1 MSRFHEEE
9 ITCPQC
15 GKTSRFK
22 VWDSVN
28 TQTDEDMKAAV
39 RSLEAFTMHC
49 PHCGYE
55 HVVSYNFLYHDME
68 EAVMIYHAADE
79 TGEET
84 ARQAF
89 KQAMAVLHD
98 AAHYVCRIVH
108 SFDEMLEKLRIAD
121 AGLDDRIIALL
132 KLLAE
137 RQVEAQYPEFH
148 TTGCYFIRD
157 EEGKFIIH
165 LIDDTTNEALNVD
178 YEASFAELYET
189 LRNEFGKELEE
200 QSKDVPVIDKAWA
213 VLFLDAVMK

>member
-15 GKTSRFK
+15 GKTSQFK

-49 PHCGYE
+49 PGCGYE
-55 HVVSYNFLYHDME
+55 HIISYNFLYHDMDA
-68 EAVMIYHAADE
+68 AVMIYHAADE
-79 TGEET
+79 KGEET
-84 ARQAF
+84 AQQAF

-98 AAHYVCRIVH
+98 AAHYTCRIVH

-121 AGLDDRIIALL
+121 AGLDDRIISLL

-137 RQVEAQYPEFH
+137 RQAEAQYPDFH
-148 TTGCYFIRD
+148 TTSCYFIKD
-157 EEGKFIIH
+157 EDGKFIIH
-165 LIDDTTNEALNVD
+165 LIDDKADEALNVD
-178 YEASFAELYET
+178 YEASFAELYEM
-189 LRNEFGKELEE
+189 LQKEFCKELEE
-200 QSKDVPVIDKAWA
+200 QTKNVPVIDRNWA
-213 VLFLDAVMK
+213 VAFLDTVMK

>member
-55 HVVSYNFLYHDME
+55 HVVSYNFLYHDMD

-79 TGEET
+79 QGEKT
-84 ARQAF
+84 AQQAF
-89 KQAMAVLHD
+89 KQAMTVLHD

-165 LIDDTTNEALNVD
+165 LIDDGTNEALNVD

-189 LRNEFGKELEE
+189 LRNEFSKELEE
-200 QSKDVPVIDKAWA
+200 PSKDVPVIDKAWA
-213 VLFLDAVMK
+213 VSFLDAVMK

>member
-1 MSRFHEEE
+1 
-9 ITCPQC
+9 
-15 GKTSRFK
+15 
-22 VWDSVN
+22 
-28 TQTDEDMKAAV
+28 
-39 RSLEAFTMHC
+39 
-49 PHCGYE
+49 
-55 HVVSYNFLYHDME
+55 
-68 EAVMIYHAADE
+68 MIYHAADE

-148 TTGCYFIRD
+148 VTGCYFIRD

-165 LIDDTTNEALNVD
+165 LIDDGTNEALNVD

-189 LRNEFGKELEE
+189 LRNEFSKELEE

-213 VLFLDAVMK
+213 VSFLDAVMK